1 MIKQI
6 LEILDEILK
15 TVRKQVIIRIKWT
28 QVKDNTYQ
36 GVRWMVLSNTQIMRM
51 QVYWTTIWIIYKLN
65 N

>member
-36 GVRWMVLSNTQIMRM
+36 GVRRMVLSSTQIMRM